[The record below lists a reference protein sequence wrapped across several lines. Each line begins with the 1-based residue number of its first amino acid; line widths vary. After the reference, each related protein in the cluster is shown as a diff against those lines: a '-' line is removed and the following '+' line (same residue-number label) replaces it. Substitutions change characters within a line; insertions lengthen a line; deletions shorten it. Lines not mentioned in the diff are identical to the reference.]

1 MLRLRTPLFAL
12 TLAGLAAGC
21 GRGGDAD
28 SAAGGARP
36 GLDEAG
42 DSVEWRGS
50 LPCADCQVID
60 TRLVLARNDG
70 DQVYE
75 LVEVYVAADGSMRFE
90 EAGEWRLDDAL
101 LTLEPR
107 TGGLRRYR
115 VAHGG
120 MLQVRDLDGRAFPG
134 REGDVLLPTG
144 RHPRPGLP

>member
-1 MLRLRTPLFAL
+1 MPRPRALLFAL
-12 TLAGLAAGC
+12 TFAGLAAGC
-21 GRGGDAD
+21 GRGGDVD
-28 SAAGGARP
+28 SAAGGA
-36 GLDEAG
+36 GQGVGVKG

-50 LPCADCQVID
+50 LPCADCQAID

-120 MLQVRDLDGRAFPG
+120 MLQVRDPDGRVFPG
-134 REGDVLLPTG
+134 REDDVLLPIG
-144 RHPRPGLP
+144 RHP